1 MANPPGDQ
9 PPSPAP
15 KGEVPPPRGA
25 EVTPEVPSRLRPLAS
40 AVETVSEGDGGEITR
55 TMRILPR
62 AARARV
68 EVPTLR
74 VVAGRDMLSFVTL
87 HGAEEIVLGRDESA
101 GMTLTDAL
109 VSRRHARVSMHED
122 QSITIQDLGS
132 TNGTSVNGVPVE
144 RSVLRPGDQLELGG
158 VSLRLDMLSLEEIEH
173 LANVV
178 ARLKLQNR
186 DPLTGLLTR
195 AWLEGELPP
204 LMERV
209 GRNRA
214 PLSCIFFDIDNFKQ
228 VNDRFGHHIGDDVLV
243 GCARLMLF
251 GVRDNDPCVR
261 YGGEEIVMFL
271 PHADPAAALEVA
283 ERVRKEVFAH
293 DWARTAPGLRVSVS
307 AGVARWHAGEPIREW
322 MARADKALFAAKRNG
337 RNQVVVDE
345 T

>member
-1 MANPPGDQ
+1 MEGT
-9 PPSPAP
+9 PATATTLGP
-15 KGEVPPPRGA
+15 DSGLPA
-25 EVTPEVPSRLRPLAS
+25 RLRPLAS
-40 AVETVSEGDGGEITR
+40 PIEPLPGGDDGEITR
-55 TMRILPR
+55 TMRVLPR

-87 HGAEEIVLGRDESA
+87 HGSEEIVLGRDEA
-101 GMTLTDAL
+101 AEMTLTDAL

-132 TNGTSVNGVPVE
+132 TNGTSVNGSPVE
-144 RSVLRPGDQLELGG
+144 RAVLRPGDHLEVGG

-195 AWLEGELPP
+195 GWLEEELPP
-204 LMERV
+204 LMDRV
-209 GRNRA
+209 ARNRDS
-214 PLSCIFFDIDNFKQ
+214 LSCIFFDIDDFKQ

-243 GCARLMLF
+243 ACARLMLY
-251 GVRDNDPCVR
+251 GVRDNDPCIR

-271 PHADPAAALEVA
+271 AQADAPAALEVA

-293 DWARTAPGLRVSVS
+293 DWNRTAPGLRVSVS
-307 AGVARWHAGEPIREW
+307 AGVARRLAGETAREW
-322 MARADKALFAAKRNG
+322 MERADKALFAAKRAG
-337 RNQVVVDE
+337 RNQVVIDNS
-345 T
+345 

>member
-122 QSITIQDLGS
+122 QSVTIQDLGS

-178 ARLKLQNR
+178 ARLQ
-186 DPLTGLLTR
+186 T
-195 AWLEGELPP
+195 
-204 LMERV
+204 
-209 GRNRA
+209 
-214 PLSCIFFDIDNFKQ
+214 
-228 VNDRFGHHIGDDVLV
+228 
-243 GCARLMLF
+243 
-251 GVRDNDPCVR
+251 
-261 YGGEEIVMFL
+261 
-271 PHADPAAALEVA
+271 
-283 ERVRKEVFAH
+283 
-293 DWARTAPGLRVSVS
+293 
-307 AGVARWHAGEPIREW
+307 
-322 MARADKALFAAKRNG
+322 ARAAQRAGPRAR
-337 RNQVVVDE
+337 RA
-345 T
+345 

>member
-1 MANPPGDQ
+1 LIGGVEGAPPVEESS
-9 PPSPAP
+9 PPAAA
-15 KGEVPPPRGA
+15 GENAGA
-25 EVTPEVPSRLRPLAS
+25 STGRVRPLPS
-40 AVETVSEGDGGEITR
+40 AIDTMSEGDGGEITR

-62 AARARV
+62 ASRARV

-87 HGAEEIVLGRDESA
+87 HGSEEIILGRDEGA
-101 GMTLTDAL
+101 GMMLTDAL
-109 VSRRHARVSMHED
+109 VSRRHARVTMHED

-132 TNGTSVNGVPVE
+132 TNGTSVNGAPVE
-144 RSVLRPGDQLELGG
+144 RAALRPGDHLEVGG

-195 AWLEGELPP
+195 VWLDEELPP
-204 LMERV
+204 LMDRV
-209 GRNRA
+209 SRSHA
-214 PLSCIFFDIDNFKQ
+214 PLSCIFFDIDHFKQ
-228 VNDRFGHHIGDDVLV
+228 VNDLFGHHIGDDVLV

-251 GVRDNDPCVR
+251 RVRDNDPCVR

-271 PHADPAAALEVA
+271 PHADPAAAHEVA

-293 DWARTAPGLRVSVS
+293 DWNRTAPGLKVSVS
-307 AGVARWHAGEPIREW
+307 AGVAQWRRGEAVRDW
-322 MARADKALFAAKRNG
+322 LARADKALFAAKRNG

-345 T
+345 A